1 MIFASSTSRALS
13 AAFALLVLIASCKKE
28 AKKTASSD
36 AQNKETVAAASASV
50 TAYAVLNTA
59 LDIMFVTGAPESE
72 SERATADR
80 KYGCAT
86 VTATPGGF
94 VDFPKEVVV
103 DFGTGCTLR
112 GYTGKGSV
120 SFTLNQ
126 WIAIPGTEIVPV
138 FNDFYV
144 NGYKIEGDYKIT
156 TVSATAFKIDI
167 IDGIVTFPNGTVFH
181 LKGTQNYT
189 QTAGSSTPLVFGDDV
204 YSITGDIAST
214 SSLGDIEAT
223 ITSPLIKEIAC
234 NNITSGKID
243 LKTNNAT
250 ATLDYGDGTCDNT
263 GTLIIG
269 PLSFPVTLPF

>member
-1 MIFASSTSRALS
+1 MIFASSISRTLS
-13 AAFALLVLIASCKKE
+13 AAIAVSVLIVSCKKE
-28 AKKTASSD
+28 TKKTADSD
-36 AQNKETVAAASASV
+36 TQNQETVAVASASAN
-50 TAYAVLNTA
+50 AYAAFSTA

-86 VTATPGGF
+86 VTATPGGL

-126 WIAIPGTEIVPV
+126 WIAIPGTEIIPV
-138 FNDFYV
+138 FNNFYV

-156 TVSATAFKIDI
+156 TVSANEFKIDI
-167 IDGIVTFPNGTVFH
+167 IDGIITFPNGTVFH

-204 YSITGDIAST
+204 YSITGAIAST
-214 SSLGDIEAT
+214 SLLGDIDGT

-234 NNITSGKID
+234 NNITAGKID
-243 LKTNNAT
+243 FKTTNSA
-250 ATLDYGDGTCDNT
+250 ATLDFGDGTCDNK
-263 GTLIIG
+263 GTVIIG